1 MQEQCR
7 NAYRIWNR
15 DGLYCRLMDG
25 RSNPYCAHTYFCP
38 NTRRWEARGD
48 CPIRDSEKK
57 S

>member
-1 MQEQCR
+1 MHEQCR